1 MKIGT
6 LPATNWVCSIWQT
19 ESQTWSDHPR
29 HGIPYSP
36 PATVMAQ
43 SWPGTVAMHV
53 ISVGLEEASPF
64 FVSRAAEECHQSLDD
79 AEVLSL
85 AAAALQKHLAG
96 ERPPA
101 SEEGRAPA
109 HAGARPDAAGGS
121 AAAADAALRRR
132 AQVCGPC
139 QEEAP
144 APEDLGRQSAAGR
157 QHRQRGRITA
167 GGGHGV
173 SHVIC

>member
-36 PATVMAQ
+36 PATVLAQ

-96 ERPPA
+96 ADSRLTDVEHQSVRLCIA
-101 SEEGRAPA
+101 WC
-109 HAGARPDAAGGS
+109 GARLAGN
-121 AAAADAALRRR
+121 
-132 AQVCGPC
+132 
-139 QEEAP
+139 
-144 APEDLGRQSAAGR
+144 
-157 QHRQRGRITA
+157 
-167 GGGHGV
+167 
-173 SHVIC
+173 